1 MLKYRKSNDFLLK
14 RKNLCKLL
22 LKYCFFKIKKHW
34 KNNWNVM
41 LYRYMF
47 KLQEIYK
54 IRAES
59 LSEYK
64 QFVITTLVSILV
76 WAESH
81 LKLVF
86 FSG

>member
-1 MLKYRKSNDFLLK
+1 
-14 RKNLCKLL
+14 
-22 LKYCFFKIKKHW
+22 
-34 KNNWNVM
+34 M

-76 WAESH
+76 
-81 LKLVF
+81 
-86 FSG
+86 